1 MTQPNGDRAISLDEL
16 FDILSN
22 SRRRHVVELLDEHG
36 GSAEFR
42 ELTDAVARRE
52 TGVPVSYDERK
63 RVYVSLRQSHLPR
76 LADAGVVEYD
86 PDRGTVRATPLFD
99 TVVRPLEA
107 VTERLETSPG
117 ADD

>member
-1 MTQPNGDRAISLDEL
+1 MTGGTGDRDISLDEL
-16 FDILSN
+16 FTLLSS
-22 SRRRHVVELLDEHG
+22 SRRRHVVELLDEQG
-36 GSAEFR
+36 GEAMFR

-52 TGVPVSYDERK
+52 TGEPVRYDQRK

-86 PDRGTVRATPLFD
+86 RDRGTIRATPLFE
-99 TVVRPLEA
+99 TVLRPLESVA
-107 VTERLETSPG
+107 EGHEIL

>member
-1 MTQPNGDRAISLDEL
+1 MTQSNGDTALSLDEL
-16 FDILSN
+16 FDILRN
-22 SRRRHVVELLDEHG
+22 ARRRHVVELLDEYG
-36 GSAEFR
+36 GEAEFR

-52 TGVPVSYDERK
+52 TGAPVSYEERK

-86 PDRGTVRATPLFD
+86 RDRGTVRATPRFD

-107 VTERLETSPG
+107 VTERFETQVG

>member
-1 MTQPNGDRAISLDEL
+1 MAGGDRNADLTLDL
-16 FDILSN
+16 VFDLLSN
-22 SRRRHVVELLDEHG
+22 ARRRHVLELLGDHDGET
-36 GSAEFR
+36 SFR

-52 TGVPVSYDERK
+52 MGEPVSYDQRK

-86 PDRGTVRATPLFD
+86 RDRGTVRETPLLD
-99 TVVRPLEA
+99 TVRRPLEA
-107 VTERLETSPG
+107 VTDEFGTSAK

>member
-1 MTQPNGDRAISLDEL
+1 MSSNRDRSISLDEL

-22 SRRRHVVELLDEHG
+22 SRRRHVVEFLDEQG
-36 GSAEFR
+36 GETSFR
-42 ELTDAVARRE
+42 ELTDAVALRE
-52 TGVPVSYDERK
+52 TGDPVSYDERK

-76 LADAGVVEYD
+76 LAEAGVVEYD
-86 PDRGTVRATPLFD
+86 RDRGTVEATPLFD

-107 VTERLETSPG
+107 VTERLGAQTS